1 MAWAERTPDLTAL
14 RDAAQRAQ
22 PVALAREQILP
33 VLDGL
38 EEVVAGPGLRRGTT
52 VAVTGSV
59 GVESFTL
66 ALAAGASQQGSW
78 TAVVGL
84 PSLGLV
90 AAGQVG
96 VALDRLA
103 VIDAPPTA
111 SWGAVVAAL
120 TDGFDLVVLDARRG
134 LPGRQVQ
141 RLSARVRERG
151 AVLLLVGGARGHR
164 WPLAADIDVR
174 VTDAD
179 LGGTRCRSRVP
190 AGPHPHPRG
199 HRSAR
204 GHPPPPARRTAPRS
218 PGWAHRGPRGGRTA
232 RPGDAAAS
240 PAQEFSGEGPSEAR
254 DR

>member
-1 MAWAERTPDLTAL
+1 MFDTGVMAWAERTPDLTAL

-33 VLDGL
+33 VLGGL
-38 EEVVAGPGLRRGTT
+38 EEIVAGPGLRRGTT
-52 VAVTGSV
+52 VAVTGAV

-151 AVLLLVGGARGHR
+151 AVLLLVGGDRGHR

-174 VTDAD
+174 VTDATWEG
-179 LGGTRCRSRVP
+179 LGAGHGFLRARTLSVEATGRRGATRRRQLDVQLPDPKGGLTVIPAAEESIEPEVP
-190 AGPHPHPRG
+190 QRPRL
-199 HRSAR
+199 
-204 GHPPPPARRTAPRS
+204 TVV
-218 PGWAHRGPRGGRTA
+218 
-232 RPGDAAAS
+232 AS
-240 PAQEFSGEGPSEAR
+240 
-254 DR
+254 